1 MGSMH
6 CRLYDENLVHNII
19 MSAGLAVVEFL
30 NENRHADSD
39 EVCEYLEANADSIIE
54 ETIEQ
59 LNNSEDYIDKDDEEP
74 TDPTWPDSGSD

>member
-19 MSAGLAVVEFL
+19 LSAGLAVVEFL

-54 ETIEQ
+54 ETISQ
-59 LNNSEDYIDKDDEEP
+59 LNNSEDYIDKDDE
-74 TDPTWPDSGSD
+74 DPSWPNDSDSD

>member
-19 MSAGLAVVEFL
+19 MSTGLAVVEFL

-39 EVCEYLEANADSIIE
+39 EVCEYLEANADAIIE

-59 LNNSEDYIDKDDEEP
+59 LNNSEDYVDKDDEE
-74 TDPTWPDSGSD
+74 DSPWSKDSDSD